1 MGHWNIEIRREA
13 IITADTLET
22 IRRQKMKL
30 TRSFLTIFVLLLV
43 LMIGTA
49 CNGSKNVNVDK
60 KDGTSR
66 QASESGTTDEWGKIV
81 ELAKKEGVVVY
92 YGAPGSE
99 EIINKAAKT
108 FKEKYGIEVQ
118 YSGQRGNE
126 MREKVLAESRSHRVL
141 ADIVS
146 TGTTSMG
153 TLKSENVLQKAGPNI
168 PNMKFVP
175 EALVD
180 KDDTLTPIYVNTY
193 GILINTN
200 LVKPEDEPKSWDDLL
215 DPKWKGKILADDPRA
230 AGGANTW
237 FTVTYAEFGR
247 EYHEKLA
254 QQKPHFTREYLENEK
269 AVARG
274 DYPIYYPFIMIDGF
288 SNLQGTPTKPIVPK
302 EGLTF
307 TPIVAGIVKNNPHPN
322 AARLLMHWFLSEE
335 GQRAFM
341 QNGVPALRSDIDYG
355 IPKDVAQYLAGSAK
369 LMGSKSRKDIE
380 RTDSLT
386 EASEIYGK

>member
-1 MGHWNIEIRREA
+1 
-13 IITADTLET
+13 
-22 IRRQKMKL
+22 MKKYFY
-30 TRSFLTIFVLLLV
+30 SFLSVFALLLV
-43 LMIGTA
+43 FIVATGCA
-49 CNGSKNVNVDK
+49 GSKKVNVPDK
-60 KDGTSR
+60 ETSG
-66 QASESGTTDEWGKIV
+66 QASQSGASDEWGKIV
-81 ELAKKEGVVVY
+81 QLAQKEGVVVY
-92 YGAPGSE
+92 YAAPGSE
-99 EIINKAAKT
+99 AIISKAAKT
-108 FKEKYGIEVQ
+108 LKEKYGIEVQ

-274 DYPIYYPFIMIDGF
+274 DYPIYYPFIMTDIY
-288 SNLQGTPTKPIVPK
+288 SNLQGTPTKAIAPI
-302 EGLTF
+302 EGLPF
-307 TPIVAGIVKNNPHPN
+307 VAIAAALVKDSLHPN
-322 AARLLMHWFLSEE
+322 AARLLLNWFLSEE
-335 GQRAFM
+335 GQRELI
-341 QNGVPALRSDIDYG
+341 QNGNPAIRNDIDLG
-355 IPKDVAQYLAGSAK
+355 IPKDVAQNLAGNAK
-369 LMGSKSRKDIE
+369 LVGVESQKDIAKTSPVAE
-380 RTDSLT
+380 PPET
-386 EASEIYGK
+386 IYGN

>member
-1 MGHWNIEIRREA
+1 MNLTKGFRSSL
-13 IITADTLET
+13 IIFAL
-22 IRRQKMKL
+22 
-30 TRSFLTIFVLLLV
+30 FLILV
-43 LMIGTA
+43 VATA
-49 CNGSKNVNVDK
+49 CAGSKKVNVPDK
-60 KDGTSR
+60 ETSG
-66 QASESGTTDEWGKIV
+66 QASQSGASDEWGKIV
-81 ELAKKEGVVVY
+81 QLAQKEGVVVY
-92 YGAPGSE
+92 YAAPGSE
-99 EIINKAAKT
+99 AIISKAAKT
-108 FKEKYGIEVQ
+108 LKEKYGIEVQ

-247 EYHEKLA
+247 GYHEKLA

-274 DYPIYYPFIMIDGF
+274 DYPIYYPFIMMDSY
-288 SNLQGTPTKPIVPK
+288 SNLKGTPTKAIAPK
-302 EGLTF
+302 EGLPF
-307 TPIVAGIVKNNPHPN
+307 VPIVAGIIKDSPHPN
-322 AARLLMHWFLSEE
+322 AARVLLNWFLSDE
-335 GQRAFM
+335 GQKVLT
-341 QNGVPALRSDIDYG
+341 QNGSPGIRSDVDLG
-355 IPKDVAQYLAGSAK
+355 LPKDVAQYLAGNAK
-369 LMGSKSRKDIE
+369 LLGVNNQNDI
-380 RTDSLT
+380 TKTSAL
-386 EASEIYGK
+386 ANPSEIYGK